1 MNKQELI
8 ESLRNEYIQG
18 LITEDYYK
26 GKNWGINIALGL
38 VNQLDET
45 KITEEQAWG
54 IIADKKQVEYFRE
67 VLTDQME
74 YRGLKNKIK
83 LLTDLNVD
91 DFIKELAKRGLGN
104 TDIEPPKTL
113 QVIVKNYD
121 STVYKT
127 EIPEDEAMKLIEGW
141 KEDVK

>member
-1 MNKQELI
+1 MGMNKQELK
-8 ESLRNEYIQG
+8 ERV
-18 LITEDYYK
+18 EDYLAIE
-26 GKNWGINIALGL
+26 GVHDARIALESVL
-38 VNQLDET
+38 QYIDQLDEPE
-45 KITEEQAWG
+45 ITEEQAWG

-83 LLTDLNVD
+83 LLTDLDVD

-104 TDIEPPKTL
+104 PDIEPPKTL
-113 QVIVKNYD
+113 QVIIKNYD

-141 KEDVK
+141 KG